1 MAQGKTD
8 YTIKVAAQAFY
19 LDEQSDPAHDR
30 YVFAYTVV
38 IQNHG
43 NIPAKLLSRHWII
56 TDSNGKIE
64 EVRGEGVV
72 GEQPYLRPGEG
83 FHGLLGELEEQVSGG
98 HGLED
103 RLEHRLHQPL
113 HPAAGPG
120 VVPALEGV
128 VVGEQQV
135 ALPRGLV
142 EEERGRDPEAG
153 LGEAG
158 VEPGSLGQ
166 GVGRVGLVHQHHR
179 RLATSDALE

>member
-43 NIPAKLLSRHWII
+43 NIPAKLLSRHWLI
-56 TDSNGKIE
+56 TDANGKIE

-83 FHGLLGELEEQVSGG
+83 FQYTSGAILETSVGSMTGSYQMLADDGMHFEAEIPAFVLSIP
-98 HGLED
+98 
-103 RLEHRLHQPL
+103 RTLH
-113 HPAAGPG
+113 
-120 VVPALEGV
+120 
-128 VVGEQQV
+128 
-135 ALPRGLV
+135 
-142 EEERGRDPEAG
+142 
-153 LGEAG
+153 
-158 VEPGSLGQ
+158 
-166 GVGRVGLVHQHHR
+166 
-179 RLATSDALE
+179 

>member
-83 FHGLLGELEEQVSGG
+83 FQYTSGAILETSVGSMKGSYQMLADDGITFDAAIPAFVLSIP
-98 HGLED
+98 
-103 RLEHRLHQPL
+103 RTLH
-113 HPAAGPG
+113 
-120 VVPALEGV
+120 
-128 VVGEQQV
+128 
-135 ALPRGLV
+135 
-142 EEERGRDPEAG
+142 
-153 LGEAG
+153 
-158 VEPGSLGQ
+158 
-166 GVGRVGLVHQHHR
+166 
-179 RLATSDALE
+179 